1 MGEDEEQNWRTS
13 KRPSVSHVQ
22 GPKSVLK
29 GGVSNCR
36 GSAFLSTAAAPAY
49 PVLSSSRGGG
59 FSKDS
64 WLMSTWYPQCTYRLN
79 TDRVYAVLGRI

>member
-1 MGEDEEQNWRTS
+1 MEEDEEHDWRTS
-13 KRPSVSHVQ
+13 KRPSVSHGH
-22 GPKSVLK
+22 GPKSALK

-64 WLMSTWYPQCTYRLN
+64 RLMSTWYPQCTYRLN
-79 TDRVYAVLGRI
+79 TDRLYAVRGRI